1 MRPWLRY
8 NVERLFIIL
17 RDYGTLLEVLSL
29 VLFVCFCFYF
39 WWRAVAWNS
48 FYKPVFY
55 RILAVKSIV
64 IWSTVFHELSKLPR
78 EKLLVTKFS
87 FGRRCKHFF
96 GEEMELMSNGFSL
109 AWSRRNKLLVGL
121 TGRGSEVVVALRP
134 PLSRV
139 LSKDDLLKGS

>member
-48 FYKPVFY
+48 FYKFVFD

-121 TGRGSEVVVALRP
+121 TWRGSGVVVALEP
-134 PLSRV
+134 RV
-139 LSKDDLLKGS
+139 NRFFFFIDGLL